1 MPVKI
6 FGKKNCS
13 LCQTTKNKW
22 YFLLKKW
29 GLLSKVKLIFWD
41 LETVDGL
48 AEGALYAVTSIP
60 TTVLEIG
67 GKTIARWDGVVPFS
81 GEIQNFLRNFQ
92 DMNYQE

>member
-6 FGKKNCS
+6 FGKKTCP

-22 YFLLKKW
+22 HFLLKKW
-29 GLLSKVKLIFWD
+29 GLLSKVKLIFLD
-41 LETVDGL
+41 LETADGL
-48 AEGALYAVTSIP
+48 AEGAFYAVTSIP
-60 TTVLEIG
+60 TTLLEIRG
-67 GKTIARWDGVVPFS
+67 ETIARWNGVVPFS